1 MSKDPASGRRIPPPR
16 TPRAVP
22 LHLVRDDYAIS
33 CDPRYLDL
41 ALIHRFL
48 SETSYWAEGIPED
61 VVRRSIA
68 GSIPFGLY
76 QGDPLVGVAKQVGF
90 TRVVTDR
97 ATFAWVCDV
106 FVLEEHRGKGL
117 GKWLMESVLAH
128 PDLQGLRLRVLST
141 KDAQALYAKYGF
153 EPVPADRFMAI
164 RRPYR

>member
-1 MSKDPASGRRIPPPR
+1 MKRRGTPPR

-41 ALIHRFL
+41 DLIHRFL
-48 SETSYWAEGIPED
+48 SEKSYWAEGIPAD
-61 VVRRSIA
+61 VVRRSLA

-76 QGDPLVGVAKQVGF
+76 HGDPLAGVAKQVGF

-128 PDLQGLRLRVLST
+128 PDLQGLRQTVLAT
-141 KDAQALYAKYGF
+141 KDAHALYARYGF
-153 EPVPADRFMAI
+153 EPTPVGRFMSI
-164 RRPYR
+164 RRSYR